1 MAHQRITIIED
12 DEILAKVLSEELE
25 ERGFKI
31 LRAKDGVEG
40 LELVTDKKPDLV
52 LLDLLIPRKNGFS
65 VLEELKANPSTPAIP
80 VIILSMLG
88 HDDEIKKGLQLG
100 ANDYIVKSQHAAGEI
115 VDKIE
120 AFFGQEQH
128 PEAKKPIPPALPK
141 R

>member
-65 VLEELKANPSTPAIP
+65 VLEELKANPSTAAIP

-88 HDDEIKKGLQLG
+88 HDDEIKKGL
-100 ANDYIVKSQHAAGEI
+100 K
-115 VDKIE
+115 
-120 AFFGQEQH
+120 
-128 PEAKKPIPPALPK
+128 
-141 R
+141 